1 MRHYAGSVFDLDDT
15 TGVSGWDP
23 DERVR
28 ERQSFSDKRTYTLPD
43 AGNGLEVA
51 LPVSD
56 TVVCPPE
63 IFEGM
68 DLRSGPCRVTA
79 AQTGI
84 GAGMKG
90 EDIPPTARLSKD
102 HAVLIALKGIEN
114 QGIEVALPQG
124 SPQPRCIEIVDR
136 RDGRILIARPEK
148 EHRFLIDLS
157 DAMPGFY
164 HIRITC
170 KRDFVHLISVL
181 KCFPL
186 VVNYDTRTGDWETIQ
201 TIW

>member
-1 MRHYAGSVFDLDDT
+1 MRHYAGSVFDLDDA

-28 ERQSFSDKRTYTLPD
+28 ERQSFFNKRTYFLPD
-43 AGNGLEVA
+43 AGNGSGVEL
-51 LPVSD
+51 LVSD
-56 TVVCPPE
+56 TVLCPPE

-90 EDIPPTARLSKD
+90 EDIPAAARLSKD
-102 HAVLIALKGIEN
+102 HAALVALKGIEN
-114 QGIEVALPQG
+114 QGIEVVLPQG
-124 SPQPRCIEIVDR
+124 SPRPRRIEIVDR
-136 RDGRILIARPEK
+136 RDGRTMIDRPEK

-164 HIRITC
+164 HIRITGE
-170 KRDFVHLISVL
+170 RDFIHLISVL

-186 VVNYDTRTGDWETIQ
+186 VVNYDTRTGAWETIQ